1 MVGRNEESTKGT
13 KEGNGNSYS
22 RCALKGA
29 LSTRFNQVR
38 NINPKGVQHQSIQDR
53 KELLFEHNEQKNN
66 VASKRNVHFCP
77 LSFRGAILPL
87 PPTTM
92 LPPKGMC
99 ISALFPFE
107 GQYCRCRP
115 RHVNTYSICALKR
128 VLSTRVNQIMNIKPE
143 GAQHQSIQ
151 VRKGLLVEHNEEW

>member
-1 MVGRNEESTKGT
+1 MSTRKKSLFCRSRQRCLR
-13 KEGNGNSYS
+13 KEGAFLPFFLWRGNT
-22 RCALKGA
+22 AA
-29 LSTRFNQVR
+29 AA
-38 NINPKGVQHQSIQDR
+38 HD
-53 KELLFEHNEQKNN
+53 N
-66 VASKRNVHFCP
+66 VASKRKVHFCP

-115 RHVNTYSICALKR
+115 RHVNTYSICALKGA
-128 VLSTRVNQIMNIKPE
+128 LSTRFNQVMNIKPE
-143 GAQHQSIQ
+143 GAQHRSIQ
-151 VRKGLLVEHNEEW
+151 DRKGLLVEHNEEWCCLQ